1 LKRFLDLFL
10 SLIGL
15 FLLAPIFLVI
25 IIIVSIES
33 KGGPFYTQERIG
45 KNGQPFNLF
54 KFRSMKINADKEG
67 LITVGAHDSRI
78 TQSGRFLRKFKLD
91 EFPQL
96 FNVLAGEM
104 SIVGPRPEVA
114 KYVEM
119 YTPEQRKVL
128 SVLPGLTDY
137 ASLEYFEEN
146 ELLAKSENPEKTYI
160 EEVLPEKIQLNLQYI
175 EDQSTSTDLKII
187 LKTIGKILS

>member
-1 LKRFLDLFL
+1 
-10 SLIGL
+10 
-15 FLLAPIFLVI
+15 
-25 IIIVSIES
+25 
-33 KGGPFYTQERIG
+33 
-45 KNGQPFNLF
+45 
-54 KFRSMKINADKEG
+54 MKINADKEG

>member
-1 LKRFLDLFL
+1 MKRFLDLFL